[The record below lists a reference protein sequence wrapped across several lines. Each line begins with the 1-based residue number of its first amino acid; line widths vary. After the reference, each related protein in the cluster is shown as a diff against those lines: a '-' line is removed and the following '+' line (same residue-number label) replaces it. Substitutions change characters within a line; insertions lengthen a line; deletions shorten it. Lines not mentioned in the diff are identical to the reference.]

1 MKCAP
6 LTLSLVFSCSSHSSS
21 PRCHLTIWR
30 YSGQQREEWW
40 CLYILILCCYGSTY
54 QHIDICLLHR
64 TQSNNHEYLSG
75 CLCLHKSVRERKTS
89 TNITHTAES
98 WEWVREASGAAY
110 IRMVKWKETRDKDE
124 IKVKKKKGKE
134 ESRRRTTVGRG
145 KPMLSATLASS
156 SGVTRGEEEEKH
168 RKRRQ
173 MMRYKR
179 KALPLDWQA
188 MSVWNGWFIAVADD
202 DVCARERNKS
212 PSN

>member
-1 MKCAP
+1 MCSVSCESDIRG
-6 LTLSLVFSCSSHSSS
+6 TLRRNQKLKWIQTEKQSEVCSAHSLARFLMLFSFFFSPVPSH
-21 PRCHLTIWR
+21 HLAVL
-30 YSGQQREEWW
+30 GEEWW

-145 KPMLSATLASS
+145 KPMLSATLATS

-168 RKRRQ
+168 RKGRQ
-173 MMRYKR
+173 MMR
-179 KALPLDWQA
+179 
-188 MSVWNGWFIAVADD
+188 
-202 DVCARERNKS
+202 
-212 PSN
+212 